1 MTEPTEPAASQ
12 HRPPPG
18 AILLIPVAVALV
30 LTLFSWPNARLEPRD
45 LPIGVAGPPA
55 VSQAVG
61 QRLAEREGAFDVH
74 TYGDEA
80 AAVDAIEDREI
91 YGAFVATRGGV
102 KVLTASGASQAV
114 AQLIGRAA
122 SELPAAGRAGAVE
135 VRDVVPAPRGA
146 ALASSVLPLVL
157 AGLLTGILAT
167 LIGAGALQ
175 RTGLI
180 VVGSLLAGLTATVLV
195 QSWLEVVEGSW
206 LANAAVLSLTVMA
219 IAAFVAGLAALFGTA
234 GLIAAALVM
243 VLVGN
248 PFSAVGSAPE
258 LLPEPVGAIGQLM
271 PPGAGGNLLR
281 STGFFD
287 GADAGGHIVV
297 LVVWVLAGLVCLAL
311 AGSRDRRPVPAGATA
326 A

>member
-1 MTEPTEPAASQ
+1 MTEPTEPPARP

-45 LPIGVAGPPA
+45 LPIGVAGPPV
-55 VSQAVG
+55 VSQALG

-167 LIGAGALQ
+167 LIGTGALQ

-180 VVGSLLAGLTATVLV
+180 VAGSVLAGLTATVLV
-195 QSWLEVVEGSW
+195 QSWLEVVEGR
-206 LANAAVLSLTVMA
+206 LA
-219 IAAFVAGLAALFGTA
+219 GQRRG
-234 GLIAAALVM
+234 
-243 VLVGN
+243 
-248 PFSAVGSAPE
+248 
-258 LLPEPVGAIGQLM
+258 PEP
-271 PPGAGGNLLR
+271 
-281 STGFFD
+281 D
-287 GADAGGHIVV
+287 GDG
-297 LVVWVLAGLVCLAL
+297 
-311 AGSRDRRPVPAGATA
+311 DRRIRRGIGGAVRDPRD
-326 A
+326 